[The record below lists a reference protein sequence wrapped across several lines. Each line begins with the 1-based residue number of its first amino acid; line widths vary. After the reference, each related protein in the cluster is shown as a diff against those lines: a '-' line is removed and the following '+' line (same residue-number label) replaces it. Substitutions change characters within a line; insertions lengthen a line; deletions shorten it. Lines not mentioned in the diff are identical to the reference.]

1 MIYAAG
7 LAAILM
13 AGIIHTVIAT
23 RELLGCGKEL
33 SAWKALRIGLR
44 ILPMV
49 MMTSLIGTGN
59 AAVYLAPAAVI
70 RMEVPKGGV
79 FSGLTD
85 PLADKK
91 RNLFVS
97 FLVSLKLYSL

>member
-1 MIYAAG
+1 MNAMIYAAG

-33 SAWKALRIGLR
+33 SPWKALRIGLR

-85 PLADKK
+85 PLAV
-91 RNLFVS
+91 RTLTE
-97 FLVSLKLYSL
+97 FLK